1 MEVDA
6 FAVADAGVL
15 AFGFASYGA
24 DVFDICEVDAATGVF
39 DLLVRGYLK
48 EMWRD
53 ELQVGRISRARFVL
67 YHHTRSFLE
76 GIWHLLATVS
86 RRL

>member
-1 MEVDA
+1 VEVDA

-24 DVFDICEVDAATGVF
+24 DVFDFCEIDAAIGVF

-48 EMWRD
+48 EMLGEEYKLD
-53 ELQVGRISRARFVL
+53 TSLVLDSCFIVVPGSFSRGF
-67 YHHTRSFLE
+67 
-76 GIWHLLATVS
+76 GIF
-86 RRL
+86 

>member
-24 DVFDICEVDAATGVF
+24 DVFDICEVDAAIGVF
-39 DLLVRGYLK
+39 DLLVR
-48 EMWRD
+48 E
-53 ELQVGRISRARFVL
+53 
-67 YHHTRSFLE
+67 
-76 GIWHLLATVS
+76 
-86 RRL
+86 